1 MRDRFSLNKSL
12 AGAAFLVAAA
22 LALFLLYICEDSI
35 YHDLVYCVCVF
46 IVLAGALRFARNV
59 D

>member
-1 MRDRFSLNKSL
+1 MRNHFKNSL